1 MEQRA
6 TFRDD
11 AVDVLHGASG
21 APVWKGKIMDG
32 DFFGG
37 GGDGENGEVL
47 DVFVKAW
54 CGVRGDYKRLIWTKD
69 TVSETCKDR
78 VTSHPT
84 FTKGPFCSAQRGMAK
99 RTFCNGAFLG
109 ALDKISHEAGL
120 SDVIPRAKYMRAK
133 TFAPWDEGKE
143 TSSGVK
149 QDMDVMVFGAAPG
162 VGFESLGPRI
172 TPTLLEL
179 LRKID
184 PDRILKLALFDLL
197 TSQGDRHGQNI
208 FITEDGLIH
217 GIDNESSMRN
227 QLNSMLIPGGQKFE
241 TYRVG
246 FIHTVCSLR
255 NNCDTA
261 RPSPSTLGAMLDYR
275 CYVDGGSI
283 GKKYPK
289 QFEEFLRKVDAM
301 EDEEVYEYFGMAAPE
316 FATKFK
322 ARVHDLL
329 DLGFERTAKKLYA
342 GMLPG
347 DGRFGNF
354 QYAIQP
360 PCCGPSMCKL
370 DTAGF
375 SQEES
380 QSCIH
385 SCDVPIDP
393 DFVGAN
399 TPNAS
404 NAAAAANVDDLGAT
418 DSAPRAPSPRLH
430 HHHRRRPRPA
440 TPPSPCAQIQNR
452 RPHEDARKAP
462 TSRRHDRKIRSARL
476 AVTQFPISLRARRPR
491 PRADDVRRRST
502 DRRATS
508 SGDARSRDQPSRAP
522 SSVRRARCDARDFAA
537 PRGDDVGIRTVDAS
551 SRAAGRARVGALAR
565 RRRRWGFRARRR
577 FSTRRARARARARE
591 ADDDEREDDA
601 WDDGAWD
608 DDPDVDAKRK
618 ELLDRY
624 VVVAAAGN
632 LQRRGAAR
640 REREW
645 NSTRT
650 SRRRR
655 IRAASDHRGGAE
667 VVAAE
672 TAEVGGVRA
681 ERERG
686 GGAGGDDCAGA
697 GEF

>member
-1 MEQRA
+1 MSSRPRRARRARRWFAVALVAACACALVARARVVDASASSNVERVRARLREARISARGDVDDAAVDDDDDDDDDDEEEPGFRADDDDDGDDGDGFIGTYDRCDTCEACALGDAPDGVALNAPRRKRRVHCKTCYGCNVLIERMERR
-6 TFRDD
+6 TRFRDD
-11 AVDVLHGASG
+11 AVNVMHGASG
-21 APVWKGKIMDG
+21 APVWRGKIMDG
-32 DFFGG
+32 DFFGDG
-37 GGDGENGEVL
+37 GEGGEVV

-54 CGVRGDYKRLIWTKD
+54 CGVKGGYKRLAWEND
-69 TVSETCKDR
+69 TVSETCNAE

-84 FTKGPFCSAQRGMAK
+84 FKRGPFCKAQGGMAK

-109 ALDKISHEAGL
+109 AMDKISHEAGL

-149 QDMDVMVFGAAPG
+149 QDMDVIVFGAAPG
-162 VGFESLGPRI
+162 VGFDVLGAKI
-172 TPTLLEL
+172 TPTLWEL

-184 PDRILKLALFDLL
+184 PDKILKLALFDLL
-197 TSQGDRHGQNI
+197 TSQADRHGQNI

-217 GIDNESSMRN
+217 GIDNESSMGN
-227 QLNSMLIPGGQKFE
+227 ELNSMLIPGGQKFE

-246 FIHTVCSLR
+246 FVHTVCTLR

-261 RPSPSTLGAMLDYR
+261 RPAPSTLGATLDYR

-301 EDEEVYEYFGMAAPE
+301 EDEEVYEYFGMAVPE

-375 SQEES
+375 SEEES

-393 DFVGAN
+393 DFVGEN

-404 NAAAAANVDDLGAT
+404 NAAAVANVDDLGAT
-418 DSAPRAPSPRLH
+418 DSAPSAEPTSSP
-430 HHHRRRPRPA
+430 
-440 TPPSPCAQIQNR
+440 PPSP
-452 RPHEDARKAP
+452 
-462 TSRRHDRKIRSARL
+462 
-476 AVTQFPISLRARRPR
+476 
-491 PRADDVRRRST
+491 ST
-502 DRRATS
+502 A
-508 SGDARSRDQPSRAP
+508 SRD
-522 SSVRRARCDARDFAA
+522 AA
-537 PRGDDVGIRTVDAS
+537 IAILKSKIDDHTKTLEKLRQVDD
-551 SRAAGRARVGALAR
+551 
-565 RRRRWGFRARRR
+565 
-577 FSTRRARARARARE
+577 TIE
-591 ADDDEREDDA
+591 N
-601 WDDGAWD
+601 
-608 DDPDVDAKRK
+608 P
-618 ELLDRY
+618 
-624 VVVAAAGN
+624 
-632 LQRRGAAR
+632 
-640 REREW
+640 
-645 NSTRT
+645 
-650 SRRRR
+650 
-655 IRAASDHRGGAE
+655 
-667 VVAAE
+667 
-672 TAEVGGVRA
+672 
-681 ERERG
+681 
-686 GGAGGDDCAGA
+686 
-697 GEF
+697 

>member
-1 MEQRA
+1 MPSRPRRARRARRWCVVALAAACACALVVARARVVDASASSNVERARARLREAREAAAARGDVEAAREGDDDDEEDDEEEPGFRSDDDGEDEDEGGFVGTYDACDTCEACALGDAPDGVALNAPTKKTKRKVHCKTCYGCNVLIGRMEQRA

-69 TVSETCKDR
+69 TVSETCSDR

-84 FTKGPFCSAQRGMAK
+84 FTKGPFCSAERGMAK

-109 ALDKISHEAGL
+109 ALDKISREAGL

-301 EDEEVYEYFGMAAPE
+301 EEEEVYEYFGMATPE

-354 QYAIQP
+354 QYVIQP

-370 DTAGF
+370 DIIGF

-404 NAAAAANVDDLGAT
+404 NASAAANVGGIDPTPSAELTSSPPPSLSTASRDDAIAALKSKIDDLT
-418 DSAPRAPSPRLH
+418 KTL
-430 HHHRRRPRPA
+430 
-440 TPPSPCAQIQNR
+440 
-452 RPHEDARKAP
+452 EK
-462 TSRRHDRKIRSARL
+462 
-476 AVTQFPISLRARRPR
+476 LRQV
-491 PRADDVRRRST
+491 DDTIEKS
-502 DRRATS
+502 
-508 SGDARSRDQPSRAP
+508 
-522 SSVRRARCDARDFAA
+522 
-537 PRGDDVGIRTVDAS
+537 
-551 SRAAGRARVGALAR
+551 
-565 RRRRWGFRARRR
+565 
-577 FSTRRARARARARE
+577 
-591 ADDDEREDDA
+591 
-601 WDDGAWD
+601 
-608 DDPDVDAKRK
+608 
-618 ELLDRY
+618 
-624 VVVAAAGN
+624 
-632 LQRRGAAR
+632 
-640 REREW
+640 
-645 NSTRT
+645 
-650 SRRRR
+650 
-655 IRAASDHRGGAE
+655 
-667 VVAAE
+667 
-672 TAEVGGVRA
+672 
-681 ERERG
+681 
-686 GGAGGDDCAGA
+686 
-697 GEF
+697 